1 MLNRLARGKHLIL
14 LLHGDERETRR
25 GAGSHDVD
33 ARLEVDDER
42 RDFREPIE
50 GAAAAAGSVT
60 PNQIF
65 HFRYDVHQRGLDVQT
80 TDLPRFL
87 MDE

>member
-1 MLNRLARGKHLIL
+1 MLNRFARGQHFVL
-14 LLHGDERETRR
+14 LLHGDERETSSR
-25 GAGSHDVD
+25 AGSHDVD
-33 ARLEVDDER
+33 ARLEIDDER

-50 GAAAAAGSVT
+50 GASAAAGSVT

-87 MDE
+87 KDE